1 MARKKPSQADIR
13 FGQRLARLRKAATLT
28 QQDVATAF
36 KLSVQAVSGWE
47 RGAALPGIHRLPQLA
62 ALYNQTLEGLIG
74 FVSKGRA
81 KRIGVPVVSYVQAG
95 EWKSTRDGIQFDS
108 ERFVSCDTPVSEF
121 AFALQI
127 EGKSMEKR
135 FLEGD
140 VIIVE
145 PRNMLDPQIGDFV
158 VAKESADQKATFKQY
173 WRHRGSVVE
182 LRPLN
187 EEHPLLTI
195 DETTP
200 GEIIGT
206 MIEHHSY
213 RRRLG

>member
-1 MARKKPSQADIR
+1 MARKEPSPADIR
-13 FGQRLARLRKAATLT
+13 FGQRLARLRKSATLT
-28 QQDVATAF
+28 QQDVASAF
-36 KLSVQAVSGWE
+36 ELTVQAVSGWE
-47 RGAALPGIHRLPQLA
+47 RGATLPGIHRLPQLA

-95 EWKSTRDGIQFDS
+95 EWKPAKDGIQFDA
-108 ERFVSCDTPVSEF
+108 ERFVSSDVPVSEF
-121 AFALQI
+121 AFALEI

-135 FLEGD
+135 FSEGD

-145 PRNMLDPQIGDFV
+145 PLRMLDPQIGDFV
-158 VAKESADQKATFKQY
+158 VAKENADHKATFKQY
-173 WRHRGSVVE
+173 WRRRGSVVE

-187 EEHPLLTI
+187 DEYPLLTM
-195 DETTP
+195 DDTTP

-206 MIEHHSY
+206 MVEHHSY
-213 RRRLG
+213 RRNPG